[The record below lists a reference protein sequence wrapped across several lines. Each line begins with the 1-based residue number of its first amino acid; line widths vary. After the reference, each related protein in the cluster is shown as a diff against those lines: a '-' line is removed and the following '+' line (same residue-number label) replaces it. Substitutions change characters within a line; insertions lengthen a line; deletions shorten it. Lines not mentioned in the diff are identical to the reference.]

1 MKRPATLR
9 FLLPLAALLLSGCL
23 ATTPARNDSASTPDV
38 PEGEVLLGAGAP
50 PPAANN
56 SEVLIGAAPV
66 AASAD
71 STPAV
76 VVPAGPEQLLPT
88 VTSEGVFPA
97 ASARPPGGYPI
108 VRKGASGAYVLL
120 KAPGGLPAGTTLV
133 VLRGGKPVGTIRVS
147 TPRQPGWLSADI
159 VEGDIQPGD
168 FAHP

>member
-1 MKRPATLR
+1 MKHPALIR
-9 FLLPLAALLLSGCL
+9 FAHLPAALLVSGCL
-23 ATTPARNDSASTPDV
+23 ATTMPARKDTEPKPDV
-38 PEGEVLLGAGAP
+38 PEGEVLLGSP
-50 PPAANN
+50 PPASAPP
-56 SEVLIGAAPV
+56 EVLIGATPG
-66 AASAD
+66 AASNQ
-71 STPAV
+71 PAPA

-88 VTSEGVFPA
+88 ATSEGVFPA
-97 ASARPPGGYPI
+97 VSARPPGGYPI

-168 FAHP
+168 FARP